1 MALPHEEQNPPIA
14 RRYNLVRMKLEL
26 LKTRVTRYSMTED
39 RYGDPR
45 LTITE
50 EYRHPRGIL
59 GWLSRLF
66 GGPETKSEIRSGYID

>member
-1 MALPHEEQNPPIA
+1 MQSATTETHPIA
-14 RRYNLVRMKLEL
+14 RRYNLFRMKLEF
-26 LKTRVTRYSMTED
+26 LKTRVTRYSERED

-50 EYRHPRGIL
+50 EYCHPRGIL

-66 GGPETKSEIRSGYID
+66 GAPETKTEIYSGYMD